1 MVATLKIEKRE
12 RLGSSASRQYLRSNK
27 LPGVIYNKEINQAIL
42 LDFYEFKHLVETGE
56 RVFNVSL
63 DGKAMTCQL
72 IDLQYETPV
81 EEIIHADFRA
91 LRAGERIEIDIDVTV
106 VGKSPG
112 VATGGVLNIV
122 QHTLT
127 VKCDP
132 TNVPQTIRV
141 DVSSLGMNQSI
152 HASEIALP
160 EGVTLVTEGSD
171 VVMTVTPPFQEKLG
185 EEAVPTADAAEPEVI
200 ARGKADEEGDAEGD
214 AKK

>member
-27 LPGVIYNKEINQAIL
+27 LPGVIYNKEMNLAIL
-42 LDFYEFKHLVETGE
+42 LDIYEFKHLVEIGE

-63 DGKAMTCQL
+63 DGKPLTCQL
-72 IDLQYETPV
+72 VDLQYETPV

-91 LRAGERIEIDIDVTV
+91 LLAGEKIEIDIDVAV

-112 VATGGVLNIV
+112 VIAGGVLNIIH
-122 QHTLT
+122 HTLT
-127 VKCDP
+127 VMCDP
-132 TNVPQTIRV
+132 TNVPHAIRV
-141 DVSSLGMNQSI
+141 DVSSLGMNQSV
-152 HASEIALP
+152 HASEIKLP
-160 EGVTLVTEGSD
+160 DGVTLVTEGSD

-185 EEAVPTADAAEPEVI
+185 EEALPGADAAEPEVI
-200 ARGKADEEGDAEGD
+200 ARGKADEEAEGEGE